1 MGKVTDD
8 QALIHFLL
16 ALDPDTWTAA
26 LAAIGVE
33 CVGGVYAEDNGVGG
47 AV

>member
-1 MGKVTDD
+1 MGKVTDH
-8 QALIHFLL
+8 QALVHTFL

-33 CVGGVYAEDNGVGG
+33 CVNGVYAEGNGVGST
-47 AV
+47 V